1 VSDSANLD
9 LVHSVYQ
16 RRDFGSADS
25 NDDPAF
31 FDRIWRDYL
40 DEEYEYR
47 GTGGYPEGELVFR
60 GREGA
65 AQLLAM
71 LLDAW
76 AEFRFEPERFIGAGD
91 QVVAFVRWVG
101 KGRASG
107 VPIELPVAHVWT
119 IRDGRLKSCRAFRD
133 RSDALE
139 AVGLSR
145 PRPGL
150 ALSRSGSSAFGRS
163 GRDLAFGS
171 APGRSCYESHRA
183 GRATREPQHY
193 PVASLP
199 QRCVRGDLVALQS
212 QRLRGL
218 RAVIDHG

>member
-1 VSDSANLD
+1 VTSSANLD

-31 FDRIWRDYL
+31 FDRNWRDYL
-40 DEEYEYR
+40 DEEFEYR

-60 GREGA
+60 GREGG
-65 AQLLAM
+65 AQVRAM

-76 AEFRFEPERFIGAGD
+76 AEFRFEPERFIGVGD
-91 QVVAFVRWVG
+91 QVVVFVRFVG

-119 IRDGRLKSCRAFRD
+119 IRDGRLKSCWAYRD

-139 AVGLSR
+139 AVGLR
-145 PRPGL
+145 P
-150 ALSRSGSSAFGRS
+150 
-163 GRDLAFGS
+163 D
-171 APGRSCYESHRA
+171 
-183 GRATREPQHY
+183 
-193 PVASLP
+193 
-199 QRCVRGDLVALQS
+199 
-212 QRLRGL
+212 
-218 RAVIDHG
+218 

>member
-1 VSDSANLD
+1 VTDSGNLD

-16 RRDFGSADS
+16 RRDFGLADW

-31 FDRIWRDYL
+31 FDRICRDYL
-40 DEEYEYR
+40 DEEFEYR

-65 AQLLAM
+65 AQQLAM

-76 AEFRFEPERFIGAGD
+76 AEFRFGPERFIGAGD
-91 QVVAFVRWVG
+91 QVVVFVRFVG

-119 IRDGRLKSCRAFRD
+119 IRDGRLKSCRAYRD

-139 AVGLSR
+139 AVGLR
-145 PRPGL
+145 P
-150 ALSRSGSSAFGRS
+150 
-163 GRDLAFGS
+163 D
-171 APGRSCYESHRA
+171 
-183 GRATREPQHY
+183 
-193 PVASLP
+193 
-199 QRCVRGDLVALQS
+199 
-212 QRLRGL
+212 
-218 RAVIDHG
+218 